1 MKNLN
6 HYQQIILLT
15 VTFFVLILTVA
26 VFHEDGIL
34 TIYKF
39 ENKLSQFK
47 TDNES
52 LKKQNLNL
60 RHEIDSLKSDPFA
73 IETLA
78 REKLNMVHSD
88 ETIYQLVPQD

>member
-6 HYQQIILLT
+6 LYQQIILLT

-39 ENKLSQFK
+39 ENKLAQFK
-47 TDNES
+47 TDNEN

-60 RHEIDSLKSDPFA
+60 RHEIDLLKSDPFA

-78 REKLNMVHSD
+78 REKLNMVYSD

>member
-6 HYQQIILLT
+6 LYQQIILLT

-39 ENKLSQFK
+39 ENKLAQFK
-47 TDNES
+47 TDNEN

-60 RHEIDSLKSDPFA
+60 RHEIDLLKSDPFA

-78 REKLNMVHSD
+78 REKLSMVRPG
-88 ETIYQLVPQD
+88 ETIYQLVPLD

>member
-6 HYQQIILLT
+6 LYQQIILLT

-39 ENKLSQFK
+39 ENKLAQFK
-47 TDNES
+47 TDNEN

-60 RHEIDSLKSDPFA
+60 RHEIDLLKSDPFA

-78 REKLNMVHSD
+78 REKLNMVHPG

>member
-6 HYQQIILLT
+6 LYQQIILLT

-39 ENKLSQFK
+39 ENKLAQFK
-47 TDNES
+47 TDNEN

-60 RHEIDSLKSDPFA
+60 RHEIDLLKSDPFA

-78 REKLNMVHSD
+78 REKLSMVRPG

>member
-6 HYQQIILLT
+6 LYQQIILLT

-39 ENKLSQFK
+39 ENKLTQFK
-47 TDNES
+47 TDNEN

-60 RHEIDSLKSDPFA
+60 RHEIDLLKSDPFA

-78 REKLNMVHSD
+78 REKLNMVHSG
-88 ETIYQLVPQD
+88 ETVYQLIPQD